1 MISKIRA
8 RGNSFNEGFWVELLT
23 PVQSLSPS
31 TSQAVDEQTCFKT
44 LCSLQVLP
52 SMHTGDSQSTMVMV
66 RAKPNPPMER
76 VSLIGFSQSQCLL
89 ERQQFLSSSKGPSC
103 TNSPPPTVHVNY
115 SSVTWPLF
123 LTLILSFPRMPQ
135 GV

>member
-23 PVQSLSPS
+23 PVQS
-31 TSQAVDEQTCFKT
+31 FKT

-52 SMHTGDSQSTMVMV
+52 SMHTCDSQSTMVMV